1 MPSDCQCSSPVET
14 ITVEKIVEKVIGN
27 KQATRKILRL
37 EEEVEA
43 LKNKNAGLKRR
54 LRKATIHKKEV
65 LKDLR
70 SQLDRF

>member
-54 LRKATIHKKEV
+54 LRKATIHKEEV